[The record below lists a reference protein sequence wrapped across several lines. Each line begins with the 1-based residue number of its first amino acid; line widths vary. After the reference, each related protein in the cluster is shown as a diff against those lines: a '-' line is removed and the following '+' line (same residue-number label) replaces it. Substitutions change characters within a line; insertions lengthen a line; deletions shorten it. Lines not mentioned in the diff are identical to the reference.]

1 MAAIIGSGL
10 ESYIKRHARE
20 QALNQIAE
28 AESQAAR
35 VLEQANT
42 RVRLIEA
49 ETDENTQRQ
58 IAQNRRRLIARATLQ
73 ARQALVERRE
83 ALMATVWERVSAALR
98 APQARETR
106 LALLE
111 RVIAQAAEQLGGG
124 ALEVQAN
131 AEDLAL
137 LTKALPTLEQ
147 RLPAQA
153 APALTLAAEP
163 APIWGGA
170 IVRRLDTHEVV
181 DNSLNQR
188 LRLAQESLR
197 EQVFEWLT
205 QAAPAPRLE
214 ELTATADAGAHS
226 APERQTP

>member
-1 MAAIIGSGL
+1 MATIIGSGL

-35 VLEQANT
+35 ILEQANT

-49 ETDENTQRQ
+49 ETDENTRRQ
-58 IAQNRRRLIARATLQ
+58 IEQNRRRLIARAALQ
-73 ARQALVERRE
+73 ARQTLVTRRE
-83 ALMATVWERVSAALR
+83 RLMDEVWQRVSAALQ
-98 APQARETR
+98 APQSRETR
-106 LALLE
+106 QALLQGLIE
-111 RVIAQAAEQLGGG
+111 EAAAQLGGG
-124 ALEVQAN
+124 QIEVQAN

-137 LTKALPTLEQ
+137 LTELLPGLSQHLAEKGQVSAL
-147 RLPAQA
+147 
-153 APALTLAAEP
+153 ALTPVAAL
-163 APIWGGA
+163 IWGGV

-197 EQVFEWLT
+197 EEVYQWLT
-205 QAAPAPRLE
+205 SAAPTP
-214 ELTATADAGAHS
+214 AGIE
-226 APERQTP
+226 PPPPTERQTP